1 LRSAV
6 AGPDAT
12 PARELVMAC
21 GLGARYLCPVLSVE
35 DHVAAAMTSPLEEVV
50 VAGQVVRPPEDLV
63 RQWDLP
69 EADRYALLRW
79 GLPDDNLL
87 RPQFQAGPDPALVPN
102 LAGERERQEASP
114 GQRLYSLVHWGREEL
129 QLRIGA
135 VAGTGRVLKIQPKPT
150 TAEYL
155 HPALREAN
163 AGLYHP
169 SVEFFSSSVAQFVET
184 LWRFHAAT
192 CIASELWQE
201 EPDNDRPWEEYEAW
215 FSRLHDCER
224 IILEHIERIDPHVR
238 ADDAGTL
245 WTTVVTELTHAGN

>member
-1 LRSAV
+1 
-6 AGPDAT
+6 
-12 PARELVMAC
+12 M
-21 GLGARYLCPVLSVE
+21 LSVE
-35 DHVAAAMTSPLEEVV
+35 DRVAAAMTSPLEKVL
-50 VAGQVVRPPEDLV
+50 VAGQAVRPPEGLV

-69 EADRYALLRW
+69 ESDRYALLRW
-79 GLPDDNLL
+79 GLPDDSLM
-87 RPQFQAGPDPALVPN
+87 RPHFQAAADPELVPN

-135 VAGTGRVLKIQPKPT
+135 VAGTGRVLKIQPKPI
-150 TAEYL
+150 TADDL

-169 SVEFFSSSVAQFVET
+169 SVEFFSSSLAQFVET
-184 LWRFHAAT
+184 FWRCHAAMG
-192 CIASELWQE
+192 IASELRQQ
-201 EPDNDRPWEEYEAW
+201 EPDHDRPLEEYDVW

-224 IILEHIERIDPHVR
+224 IILEHIERIDSHVR
-238 ADDAGTL
+238 ADDTGTL